1 MPKRTTFNR
10 AQYLA
15 GRAYLRGDIA
25 AAARWFRIMQDM
37 VSAARGP
44 GDLENHR
51 PMPRPKPP
59 KPAPPAPSGPVMLDP
74 KGFSPSGQPNWY
86 LNQQRLERAGLK
98 SFPDRPGTSQT
109 GQRKLIHRR

>member
-1 MPKRTTFNR
+1 
-10 AQYLA
+10 
-15 GRAYLRGDIA
+15 
-25 AAARWFRIMQDM
+25 MQDM

-86 LNQQRLERAGLK
+86 LNQQRLERAGLTC
-98 SFPDRPGTSQT
+98 FPDRPGTSQT